1 MTVAEIIQ
9 PGDKIDISFLQQVER
24 MRSEQNVD
32 LEQEMP
38 KVYKSQV
45 LDVKENGNLE
55 ISMPSENGRLV
66 LLPLSI
72 RLEFV
77 FFSRGGLYR
86 AIGQIKER
94 YKSSNVYM
102 LEIELKS
109 QLTKYQRREFFR
121 YPCVLEMTYYTVT
134 KEEAHIGSGELLF
147 IQLCEEQ
154 GQGRDREYRGQ
165 IVDLSGGG
173 IRFYTEQKLQAE
185 QYVLFEIHL
194 ENENVNKLYY
204 IVGNIVSCV
213 RVGKISEKPYEV
225 RAKFLIQDSNIREE
239 IIRFI
244 FEEERKTRQR
254 GR

>member
-9 PGDKIDISFLQQVER
+9 PGDKVDISFLQQVER
-24 MRSEQNVD
+24 RNADM
-32 LEQEMP
+32 EQELP

-77 FFSRGGLYR
+77 FFSRGGMYR

-94 YKSSNVYM
+94 FKSANVYM

-121 YPCVLEMTYYTVT
+121 YPCVIGMTFYEVT
-134 KEEAHIGSGELLF
+134 KEETQIGSGEALM
-147 IQLCEEQ
+147 IQIREEE
-154 GQGRDREYRGQ
+154 GEGRDREYKGQ

-173 IRFYTEQKLQAE
+173 VRFYTDQKFEADQN
-185 QYVLFEIHL
+185 VLFEIHL
-194 ENENVNKLYY
+194 ENESMNKLFY
-204 IVGNIVSCV
+204 IIGNIINCTKVG
-213 RVGKISEKPYEV
+213 RVSEKPYEA

-244 FEEERKTRQR
+244 FEEERKARQR
-254 GR
+254 GK

>member
-9 PGDKIDISFLQQVER
+9 PGDKIDISFVQQVER
-24 MRSEQNVD
+24 RKMD
-32 LEQEMP
+32 MEQELP

-77 FFSRGGLYR
+77 FFSKGGLYR
-86 AIGQIKER
+86 AVGQIKER
-94 YKSSNVYM
+94 YKSANIYM

-109 QLTKYQRREFFR
+109 QLSKYQRREFFR

-134 KEEAHIGSGELLF
+134 KEETQIGSGEALF
-147 IQLCEEQ
+147 IQLREEKEKNK
-154 GQGRDREYRGQ
+154 DREHKGQ

-173 IRFYTEQKLQAE
+173 IRFYADQKIEAD
-185 QYVLFEIHL
+185 QYVLFEIYL
-194 ENENVNKLYY
+194 ENESVNKLYY
-204 IVGNIVSCV
+204 IVGNIISCV
-213 RVGKISEKPYEV
+213 RVGRISEKPYEA

-244 FEEERKTRQR
+244 FEEERKARQR